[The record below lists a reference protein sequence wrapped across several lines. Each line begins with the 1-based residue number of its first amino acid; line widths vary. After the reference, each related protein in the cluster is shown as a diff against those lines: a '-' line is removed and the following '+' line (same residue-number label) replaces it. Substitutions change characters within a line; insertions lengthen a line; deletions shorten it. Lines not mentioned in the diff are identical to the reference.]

1 MVNLRAAGENDLPLV
16 AEWWNDTAYMGEYQ
30 DTMSMSKAKLEK
42 IMLKDTVFFIVE
54 KKDGG
59 KIGHVN
65 GWMRGRMME
74 IGYAIVPCERCKGYG
89 AEAIQLMVDYLFLSK
104 EIVRI
109 QAPTERRN
117 IASQKVLE
125 KAGFSKEGTMRK
137 SWFARGEYRDMY
149 LYSILREEWKEP
161 KILAKT

>member
-1 MVNLRAAGENDLPLV
+1 MNLRAAGENDLPLV